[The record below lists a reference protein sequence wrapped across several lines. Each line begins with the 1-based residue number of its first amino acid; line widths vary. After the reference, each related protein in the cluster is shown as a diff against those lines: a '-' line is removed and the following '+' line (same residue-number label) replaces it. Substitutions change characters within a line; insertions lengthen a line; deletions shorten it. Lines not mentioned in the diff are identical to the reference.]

1 MTATGPVWLI
11 ANAAS
16 GSHDGPAIDAI
27 SGLFAEA
34 GRPIA
39 RRITLGEAPLP
50 TGEEARTAG
59 AGLIIIHGGDGT
71 ISSVTDRLGDWPG
84 EILVLPGGTMNLL
97 SRALHGELPAL
108 EIARLAAHGDL
119 VSVPIPIIAGEG
131 YHALAGIVAGPT
143 SAWGEVR
150 EHLRNADLAGLA
162 ASVPEALDET
172 LSSDGITVDGVEEAF
187 EAVYLQPALQSA
199 AAGLDLRGIV
209 AKNAGDLIAH
219 GWAWLA
225 GDFRKG
231 PSVDLGM
238 ATQATL
244 RGHGNIGLLVDGEKA
259 EAGWV
264 ATFRAALSPQRF
276 LSCRGGI
283 HWD

>member
-27 SGLFAEA
+27 ADLFAEA

-39 RRITLGEAPLP
+39 RRITLGETPLP

-59 AGLIIIHGGDGT
+59 TDLIIIHGGDGT
-71 ISSVTDRLGDWPG
+71 ISSATDRLGDWPG

-108 EIARLAAHGDL
+108 EIARLAAQSGL
-119 VSVPIPIIAGEG
+119 VSAPIPVITGEG

-172 LSSDGITVDGVEEAF
+172 LSGDGITVDGVTEAF
-187 EAVYLQPALQSA
+187 EAVYLQPAP
-199 AAGLDLRGIV
+199 AGLDLRGIV

-238 ATQATL
+238 AEQATL
-244 RGHGNIGLLVDGEKA
+244 RGQGNIGLLVDGEKA
-259 EAGWV
+259 EAGRV